1 MLQLRYGKQY
11 KSIRSPNTLPAL
23 EEIRKKE
30 LISEKDFKILN
41 EGLIFLKKMENLLK
55 LLHDRSITEIYESD
69 FDKLALEW
77 EKDLNGDKLK
87 NLYINNTDKIRRVFE
102 KYFA

>member
-1 MLQLRYGKQY
+1 M
-11 KSIRSPNTLPAL
+11 

-69 FDKLALEW
+69 FNKLALEW